1 MSGENFAWKISF
13 IYRHGR
19 VIYDRALKDLE
30 ISGHQVGYLISIYK
44 EPGISQEELARKMRI
59 DKGAVAKAM
68 KELRKKDLIN
78 RKQSRDDKRIYGL
91 FLTERAVDI
100 CVRGAE
106 FEKRMEAAL
115 TKGLTADEADE
126 LGRLLGKVADNMENI
141 TEGRIEL

>member
-68 KELRKKDLIN
+68 KEAQKEGSY
-78 RKQSRDDKRIYGL
+78 KQK
-91 FLTERAVDI
+91 
-100 CVRGAE
+100 AE
-106 FEKRMEAAL
+106 QR
-115 TKGLTADEADE
+115 
-126 LGRLLGKVADNMENI
+126 R
-141 TEGRIEL
+141 